1 MDKTPIRKPGEMA
14 LVAIKNQSKAVQVF
28 KKPNVPA
35 IKKEKQII
43 LSEESYLKVS
53 RNYWKRL
60 EKVILKY
67 FYFRNL
73 EKSFNAT
80 SSPISRN

>member
-53 RNYWKRL
+53 RNY
-60 EKVILKY
+60 
-67 FYFRNL
+67 
-73 EKSFNAT
+73 
-80 SSPISRN
+80 